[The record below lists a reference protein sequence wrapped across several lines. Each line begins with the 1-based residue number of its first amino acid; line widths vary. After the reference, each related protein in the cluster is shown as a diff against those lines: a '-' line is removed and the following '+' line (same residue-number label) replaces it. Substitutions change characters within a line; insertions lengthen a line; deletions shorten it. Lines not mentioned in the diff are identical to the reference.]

1 MLIKE
6 YLNQSQKNYIIS
18 TLLKHYKV
26 KVRVVYRSIKDY
38 AYYKFGNGVLEISNR
53 KGVIKNEKDFLITVL
68 HEIDHAVMA
77 DELGTQRFAKN
88 YINQS
93 ETVGY
98 NANPYE
104 VQAEKW
110 AQSQFDYWMDV
121 LESY

>member
-1 MLIKE
+1 ML
-6 YLNQSQKNYIIS
+6 S
-18 TLLKHYKV
+18 TRQAV
-26 KVRVVYRSIKDY
+26 
-38 AYYKFGNGVLEISNR
+38 
-53 KGVIKNEKDFLITVL
+53 EKLTNSTSRFEL
-68 HEIDHAVMA
+68 VMA